1 MIQSHIAKMS
11 KRAASC
17 PVLATFAISKSK
29 LTGSALSPT
38 LIPDSVADLLNVSKS
53 YAIKK
58 RSDTSVP
65 RALPAALQ
73 SALTPYV
80 FTSTKRVADAPT
92 TQQIQRAL
100 KGEVG
105 PRMTLS
111 PHYNKLRSPTALTR
125 QQYRH
130 LAKSLR
136 LLNDNDIIHGDLVDN
151 VMLDAKTNLPVI
163 IDFDEARVN
172 SDKVLKAF
180 QLGVLGREFKV
191 APKRQLKFV
200 DS

>member
-1 MIQSHIAKMS
+1 
-11 KRAASC
+11 
-17 PVLATFAISKSK
+17 
-29 LTGSALSPT
+29 
-38 LIPDSVADLLNVSKS
+38 
-53 YAIKK
+53 
-58 RSDTSVP
+58 
-65 RALPAALQ
+65 
-73 SALTPYV
+73 
-80 FTSTKRVADAPT
+80 
-92 TQQIQRAL
+92 
-100 KGEVG
+100 
-105 PRMTLS
+105 MTLS
-111 PHYNKLRSPTALTR
+111 PHYNKLHSPTALTR

>member
-1 MIQSHIAKMS
+1 
-11 KRAASC
+11 
-17 PVLATFAISKSK
+17 
-29 LTGSALSPT
+29 
-38 LIPDSVADLLNVSKS
+38 
-53 YAIKK
+53 
-58 RSDTSVP
+58 
-65 RALPAALQ
+65 
-73 SALTPYV
+73 
-80 FTSTKRVADAPT
+80 
-92 TQQIQRAL
+92 
-100 KGEVG
+100 
-105 PRMTLS
+105 MTLS

-191 APKRQLKFV
+191 APKKQLKFV

>member
-1 MIQSHIAKMS
+1 MKQRIIATANS
-11 KRAASC
+11 VVTRFEAPPVKRRPELVVGKYYRKGKPLSASIN
-17 PVLATFAISKSK
+17 ATLRKLDPEGKHFAF
-29 LTGSALSPT
+29 
-38 LIPDSVADLLNVSKS
+38 
-53 YAIKK
+53 
-58 RSDTSVP
+58 
-65 RALPAALQ
+65 
-73 SALTPYV
+73 YV